1 MKKKIPVLLAVLIVL
16 TAVVVTFNATYVI
29 LTEKHRKET
38 NELIADYGYL
48 GDLLKLDD
56 VVRENYVGKI
66 NEADLK
72 NSILAGYVSGIGDKY
87 SDFLTAEEYSSYIK
101 EQSGS
106 KVGVGI
112 NVIFDSKNLTI
123 EILDVTEGGPA
134 DKAGVL
140 PGDFVVAVN
149 GENVSVLG
157 YYGTVNAMRGQAG
170 EKVSVTFARG
180 DTTYEKT
187 LVRESVAVRTVES
200 HVLSTDPGI
209 GFIRLTEFNGT
220 TPEQFTAAV
229 DSLKEAGCRGFVI
242 DLRNNGGGELNSI
255 LNVLD
260 TILPEGPIVHIY
272 MANGR
277 EEHYSSES
285 GFIDAPVAVLVNGR
299 TASAAELF
307 ASAVADYA
315 SQGKI
320 KAATVGTVTY
330 GKGVLQTYYTLGN
343 GSAFKIS
350 VGRYDPPY
358 SPNYDGVGVIP
369 GVPAELSEEQES
381 LGIYRLTDDNDD
393 QLAAAVGWL
402 KEKI

>member
-1 MKKKIPVLLAVLIVL
+1 MKKKIPVLLAVLIVI

-38 NELIADYGYL
+38 NELIADYGFYSV
-48 GDLLKLDD
+48 LLKLDD
-56 VVRENYVGKI
+56 TVRENYIGKI
-66 NEADLK
+66 NEEDLK
-72 NSILAGYVSGIGDKY
+72 NAILAGYVSGIGDKY
-87 SDFLTAEEYSSYIK
+87 SDFLTAEEYSSYVA

-106 KVGVGI
+106 KVGIGI
-112 NVIFDSKNLTI
+112 NVIFDSSNLTI

-157 YYGTVNAMRGQAG
+157 YYGTVNAMRGQPG
-170 EKVSVTFARG
+170 EEVTVTFARG
-180 DTTYEKT
+180 ESTYEKT
-187 LVRESVAVRTVES
+187 LAREAVAVRTVSYHALTTEP
-200 HVLSTDPGI
+200 DI
-209 GFIRLTEFNGT
+209 GFVRLTEFNGT
-220 TPEQFTAAV
+220 TPDQFTEAL
-229 DSLKEAGCRGFVI
+229 DNLKASGCKGLVI
-242 DLRNNGGGELNSI
+242 DLRNNGGGELTSI
-255 LNVLD
+255 LRVLD

-277 EEHYSSES
+277 EEHYTSES
-285 GFIDAPVAVLVNGR
+285 GFVDMPICVLVNGR

-315 SQGKI
+315 SEGKI
-320 KAATVGTVTY
+320 KAATVGTTTY
-330 GKGVLQTYYTLGN
+330 GKGVLQTYFTLGN

-358 SPNYDGVGVIP
+358 SQNYDGVGV
-369 GVPAELSEEQES
+369 VPSIVSELSEEQES
-381 LGIYRLTDDNDD
+381 LGVYRLTDDNDD
-393 QLAAAVGWL
+393 QLAAAVRWL
-402 KEKI
+402 KENI

>member
-1 MKKKIPVLLAVLIVL
+1 MKKKIPVLLAVLIVI

-38 NELIADYGYL
+38 NELIADYGFYSV
-48 GDLLKLDD
+48 LLKLDD
-56 VVRENYVGKI
+56 TVRENYIGKI
-66 NEADLK
+66 NEEDLK
-72 NSILAGYVSGIGDKY
+72 NAILAGYVSGIGDKY
-87 SDFLTAEEYSSYIK
+87 SDFLTAEEYSSYVA

-106 KVGVGI
+106 KVGIGI
-112 NVIFDSKNLTI
+112 NVIFDSSNLTI

-157 YYGTVNAMRGQAG
+157 YYGTVNAMRGQPG
-170 EKVSVTFARG
+170 EEVTVTFARG
-180 DTTYEKT
+180 ESTYEKT
-187 LVRESVAVRTVES
+187 LAREAVAVRTVSYHALTTEP
-200 HVLSTDPGI
+200 DI
-209 GFIRLTEFNGT
+209 GFVRLTEFNGT
-220 TPEQFTAAV
+220 TPDQFAEAL
-229 DSLKEAGCRGFVI
+229 DSLKASGCKGLVI
-242 DLRNNGGGELNSI
+242 DLRNNGGGELTSI
-255 LNVLD
+255 LRVLD

-277 EEHYSSES
+277 EEHYTSES
-285 GFIDAPVAVLVNGR
+285 SFVDMPICVLVNGR

-315 SQGKI
+315 SEGKI
-320 KAATVGTVTY
+320 KAATVGTTTY
-330 GKGVLQTYYTLGN
+330 GKGVLQTYFTLGN

-358 SPNYDGVGVIP
+358 SQNYDGVGV
-369 GVPAELSEEQES
+369 VPSIVSELSEEQES
-381 LGIYRLTDDNDD
+381 LGVYRLTDDNDD
-393 QLAAAVGWL
+393 QLAAAVRWL
-402 KEKI
+402 KENI